1 MNIKGVYMSTYRS
14 LWIKTYGSIPD
25 GYEIHHIDGDR
36 TNNDIENLMCVSL
49 EEHYNIHYRQGDYLA
64 CSIMSKRMRLTQEE
78 RKEIHKRAMATRD
91 QSGEKNPMYGRSA
104 IVERNMKWYNDG
116 THETMFTEGK
126 EPSGYIRGRLYYP
139 VYDKSGSNNP
149 MHGRSAIVEQ
159 QLKWYNDGTHE
170 TMFTEGKEP
179 SGYIRGRLFK
189 RNAKKVIVNDVTYD
203 SLKDACGDYPNVSY
217 STMRRIAIAKN
228 NKVNKHGLEI
238 TYAES

>member
-1 MNIKGVYMSTYRS
+1 MSTYRS

-49 EEHYNIHYRQGDYLA
+49 EEQYNIHYRQGDYLA

-104 IVERNMKWYNDG
+104 IVELNM
-116 THETMFTEGK
+116 
-126 EPSGYIRGRLYYP
+126 
-139 VYDKSGSNNP
+139 
-149 MHGRSAIVEQ
+149 
-159 QLKWYNDGTHE
+159 KWYNDGTHE